1 MSAGLPLDRLFALQ
15 SELDALEAQA
25 RLMQL
30 EITAVL
36 IGAAAEAVKDE
47 MERHH
52 NAPFA
57 SMVGT
62 A

>member
-1 MSAGLPLDRLFALQ
+1 LDRLFELHT
-15 SELDALEAQA
+15 ELDALENQA
-25 RLMQL
+25 RLLRL

-47 MERHH
+47 MERHYTGPLSV
-52 NAPFA
+52 A
-57 SMVGT
+57 GT

>member
-1 MSAGLPLDRLFALQ
+1 VAGGFPIDGLFALHT
-15 SELDALEAQA
+15 ELDALEARA
-25 RLMQL
+25 RVLDL

-47 MERHH
+47 MQRHC
-52 NAPFA
+52 ATPFS
-57 SMVGT
+57 SMAGT

>member
-1 MSAGLPLDRLFALQ
+1 LAAGLPLDRLFALQ
-15 SELDALEAQA
+15 TELDALEAQA
-25 RLMQL
+25 RTLQL

-47 MERHH
+47 MQRHCS
-52 NAPFA
+52 APFA
-57 SMVGT
+57 ALTGT